1 MAKSNLPKK
10 VQNFIQVCTLS
21 KKFIDDSLLVPVRYQ
36 VDETCCREALIK
48 DKSQAID
55 TGILPH
61 FVASKGMLQLGYRVQ
76 YSTQV
81 FDIIEKSLEIADDKN
96 DVLNEIERAM
106 FFQDAF
112 YFAKI
117 GMDCQSL
124 KGFKHFQSVF
134 L

>member
-1 MAKSNLPKK
+1 M
-10 VQNFIQVCTLS
+10 
-21 KKFIDDSLLVPVRYQ
+21 RYQ
-36 VDETCCREALIK
+36 VDETCCREALVK
-48 DKSQAID
+48 EKSQSFD

-61 FVASKGMLQLGYRVQ
+61 FVASKGTLQLGYRIQ

-81 FDIIEKSLEIADDKN
+81 FDIIEKSLELAENKN

-117 GMDCQSL
+117 GTD
-124 KGFKHFQSVF
+124 
-134 L
+134 

>member
-1 MAKSNLPKK
+1 MAKSNSLKK
-10 VQNFIQVCTLS
+10 VQNEINTL
-21 KKFIDDSLLVPVRYQ
+21 FYELIDDSLLVPVRYQ
-36 VDETCCREALIK
+36 VDETCCREGLIK
-48 DKSQAID
+48 ERSQAID

-81 FDIIEKSLEIADDKN
+81 FDIIEKSLELADDKN

-117 GMDCQSL
+117 GTD
-124 KGFKHFQSVF
+124 
-134 L
+134 

>member
-1 MAKSNLPKK
+1 LELTLLVAKSNLLKK
-10 VQNFIQVCTLS
+10 VQNKIQLS
-21 KKFIDDSLLVPVRYQ
+21 TMFNEFKDDSLLVPVRYQ

-48 DKSQAID
+48 ERSQAVD

-81 FDIIEKSLEIADDKN
+81 FDIIEKSLELADDKN

-117 GMDCQSL
+117 GMD
-124 KGFKHFQSVF
+124 
-134 L
+134 

>member
-1 MAKSNLPKK
+1 MGKSNLPKK
-10 VQNFIQVCTLS
+10 VQNEIKLS
-21 KKFIDDSLLVPVRYQ
+21 TMFNEFKDDSLLVPVRYQ

-48 DKSQAID
+48 ERSQAVD

-81 FDIIEKSLEIADDKN
+81 FDIIEKSLELADDKN

-117 GMDCQSL
+117 GMD
-124 KGFKHFQSVF
+124 
-134 L
+134 